1 MNILR
6 RHEGAK
12 LLFMEYAGKDV
23 YMQNYYTHAAYH
35 GIRNTSIVQAA
46 QTPWIDH
53 LYVKTSVDIVLVL
66 LSPPFI
72 VIQYNYTVV
81 LICVTI
87 YYEKGHDS
95 QKWTHYRLRWVRILA
110 HFLVCS
116 NHSFIRTNTHTYI
129 HIYNQ

>member
-23 YMQNYYTHAAYH
+23 YMQNYYAHAAYH

-53 LYVKTSVDIVLVL
+53 LYVKTSVDLVLVL
-66 LSPPFI
+66 PLLSLILLFI
-72 VIQYNYTVV
+72 HCNLIHSCAYLNYN
-81 LICVTI
+81 
-87 YYEKGHDS
+87 KGHDS
-95 QKWTHYRLRWVRILA
+95 QKWTYYRFRWVRIL
-110 HFLVCS
+110 LVFCLQFI
-116 NHSFIRTNTHTYI
+116 HSYIYTYT
-129 HIYNQ
+129 